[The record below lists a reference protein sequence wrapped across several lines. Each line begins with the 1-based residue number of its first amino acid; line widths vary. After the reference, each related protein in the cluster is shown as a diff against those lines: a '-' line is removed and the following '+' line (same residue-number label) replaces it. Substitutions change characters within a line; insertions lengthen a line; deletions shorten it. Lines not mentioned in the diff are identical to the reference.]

1 MTDQRP
7 KHAGRHFGEEGTQLA
22 RIQYFTDSD
31 HLCMRNRA
39 EPTENHGGVGA
50 LFLQP
55 NLFPKFATKQH
66 GPEDSVV
73 LSRHFVVGIGGGQR
87 SRGARDVFNF
97 SGWGRSLMSNLGT
110 ATIPLG
116 RKEHG
121 GSRKSH
127 RGPVPGGHCDWKGHT
142 RGIWS
147 ALGRIRQA
155 LRHEADRYSYKQ
167 RAGGRFSLSVE
178 RRSEVFSRHR
188 SAREGSNPK
197 HPGDDIR
204 GAAGRWEFGAGLRP
218 IYR

>member
-1 MTDQRP
+1 ME
-7 KHAGRHFGEEGTQLA
+7 ASE
-22 RIQYFTDSD
+22 
-31 HLCMRNRA
+31 
-39 EPTENHGGVGA
+39 
-50 LFLQP
+50 LFLWQP

-73 LSRHFVVGIGGGQR
+73 LSRHSVVGIGRGQR

-97 SGWGRSLMSNLGT
+97 SGRGRSLMSNLDT

-116 RKEHG
+116 RKERG
-121 GSRKSH
+121 RSRKSH

-167 RAGGRFSLSVE
+167 RAGGRFWLSVE

-188 SAREGSNPK
+188 SARKTSNPK
-197 HPGDDIR
+197 HSGDDIR